1 MARTRV
7 ASIAPEFKSRHGSRP
22 ANPGTKLSEMSDT
35 VPDGEREVRLGDETD
50 IVVLPDQTSDDLLD
64 PADRYESSNDERLL
78 EDRPPHW

>member
-1 MARTRV
+1 
-7 ASIAPEFKSRHGSRP
+7 
-22 ANPGTKLSEMSDT
+22 MSDT